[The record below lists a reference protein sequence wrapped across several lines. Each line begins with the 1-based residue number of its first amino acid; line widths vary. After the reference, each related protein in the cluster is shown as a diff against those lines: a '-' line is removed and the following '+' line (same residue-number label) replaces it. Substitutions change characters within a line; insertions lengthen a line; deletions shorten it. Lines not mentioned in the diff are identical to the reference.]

1 MQPLGPLWPT
11 PEGHAVATFAQDERQ
26 QADIDQTVDDS
37 FPASDPPSFTP
48 VTGSGP
54 PAGPDA
60 GSSRMTDTGDR
71 RWFTAPL
78 AAVAGAG
85 MALLVIARIRKR
97 KSESKPRRL
106 LRSVKD
112 RFVSS

>member
-1 MQPLGPLWPT
+1 
-11 PEGHAVATFAQDERQ
+11 VATFAQDERQ

-78 AAVAGAG
+78 AAVAGTG